1 MQCCALK
8 QRAVAVLS
16 LYLQSASPYPRKTG
30 MEARDLGRVRL
41 HGFYWTSTQPEETP
55 DVKLN
60 LTIYSKDV
68 NGKEPAQDGK
78 DIKDTFQSYSMTGK
92 THTATIK
99 DNLYVKLSP
108 GKDKE
113 SKKLFDKV
121 LTSDKYH
128 VKIVFENADGTTAA
142 SLLDLKI
149 VKSVQRVTDPET
161 GTKYDAKK
169 EAAYY
174 KTLNHYDST
183 NKGSEKGDEQNYNK
197 LVSAKQIGGKDLQ
210 VDGHDCK

>member
-1 MQCCALK
+1 M
-8 QRAVAVLS
+8 
-16 LYLQSASPYPRKTG
+16 
-30 MEARDLGRVRL
+30 
-41 HGFYWTSTQPEETP
+41 
-55 DVKLN
+55 KLN

-92 THTATIK
+92 TRTATIK

-121 LTSDKYH
+121 LASDKYH

-142 SLLDLKI
+142 SLLDPKT

-169 EAAYY
+169 KLPIIRSSTHTIPPTREVKREMNRTTTSLCLQNRLVV
-174 KTLNHYDST
+174 KTCRQT
-183 NKGSEKGDEQNYNK
+183 G
-197 LVSAKQIGGKDLQ
+197 A
-210 VDGHDCK
+210 

>member
-142 SLLDLKI
+142 SLLDPKI

-169 EAAYY
+169 RSY
-174 KTLNHYDST
+174 L
-183 NKGSEKGDEQNYNK
+183 
-197 LVSAKQIGGKDLQ
+197 L
-210 VDGHDCK
+210 

>member
-99 DNLYVKLSP
+99 DNLYVKLSR
-108 GKDKE
+108 GKTRNPRNF
-113 SKKLFDKV
+113 SIRFLHRINTMSR
-121 LTSDKYH
+121 LY
-128 VKIVFENADGTTAA
+128 
-142 SLLDLKI
+142 LKMQTGQPLRVCLI
-149 VKSVQRVTDPET
+149 RKS
-161 GTKYDAKK
+161 
-169 EAAYY
+169 
-174 KTLNHYDST
+174 
-183 NKGSEKGDEQNYNK
+183 
-197 LVSAKQIGGKDLQ
+197 
-210 VDGHDCK
+210 

>member
-1 MQCCALK
+1 
-8 QRAVAVLS
+8 
-16 LYLQSASPYPRKTG
+16 

-41 HGFYWTSTQPEETP
+41 HGFYWISTQPEETGE
-55 DVKLN
+55 LNLMN

-92 THTATIK
+92 TRTATIK

-121 LTSDKYH
+121 LASDKYH

-142 SLLDLKI
+142 SLLDPKI
-149 VKSVQRVTDPET
+149 VKSVQQVMDPGT

-174 KTLNHYDST
+174 KALNQYDST

-197 LVSAKQIGGKDLQ
+197 FVSAKQIGGKDLQ
-210 VDGHDCK
+210 VDRHDCK